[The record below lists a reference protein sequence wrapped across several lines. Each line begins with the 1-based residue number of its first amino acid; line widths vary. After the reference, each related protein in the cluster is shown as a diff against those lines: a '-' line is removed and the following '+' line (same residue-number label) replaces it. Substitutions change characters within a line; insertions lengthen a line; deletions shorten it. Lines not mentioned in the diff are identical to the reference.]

1 MTWLIALVLGG
12 IIFYLRFLWAMHKEL
27 KRSRSVPVVAM
38 GYEIALPEI
47 DLSEL
52 WEAELDAGFY
62 PEPGKK
68 F

>member
-12 IIFYLRFLWAMHKEL
+12 IIFYLRFLWAMHKER

-38 GYEIALPEI
+38 GHKIALPEI

-62 PEPGKK
+62 LEPEKK